1 MKLSVYCVIYYES
14 FSCKL
19 LAGKFDH
26 ANTLNLSVVMDSTKK
41 YERSQFILGFENTVE
56 SFKI

>member
-26 ANTLNLSVVMDSTKK
+26 PNTQNLSVVMDSTKK
-41 YERSQFILGFENTVE
+41 YERS
-56 SFKI
+56 